1 VDATSYGALLDAVR
15 GVHWPARNAVAGGI
29 AGTHQSRQRGTS
41 AEFTEYRLYR
51 QGDDPRRLD
60 WRLLARS
67 DRAYLRLATDRAHLA
82 TMIVVDASASMA
94 FPAPTQDKWRRA
106 RELAVG
112 LAAVAHA
119 DGDPVGVVVSAASGA
134 GTLSPRTRRG
144 VVGEIARVVDSVTP
158 RGSAPIAPILAAI
171 RAGRIAIVTDLLGDA
186 DALLAAARLHSAAGR
201 DVHLVH
207 VVARAELDP
216 PRRNFLATDPER
228 PGVQRLLIDAD
239 RRHYTEAFAAWRAE
253 MARQW
258 RAAGAVYVESVTDA
272 DPARSVR
279 HVAESSRTGMAQGGR

>member
-1 VDATSYGALLDAVR
+1 VDATAYGALLDAVR
-15 GVHWPARNAVAGGI
+15 GVHWPARTVAAGGVAG
-29 AGTHQSRQRGTS
+29 AHRSRQRGTS

-67 DRAYLRLATDRAHLA
+67 DRAYLRLATDRAHLT
-82 TMIVVDASASMA
+82 TMIVLDASASMA
-94 FPAPTQDKWRRA
+94 FPKPSHDKWRRA
-106 RELAVG
+106 RELTIG

-119 DGDPVGVVVSAASGA
+119 DGDPVGVTVCAASGA

-144 VVGEIARVVDSVTP
+144 VVGEIARVVDGAAP
-158 RGSAPIAPILAAI
+158 DGSAAMAPVIAPI

-186 DALLAAARLHSAAGR
+186 DDLLAAARLHSAAGR
-201 DVHLVH
+201 EVHLVH
-207 VVARAELDP
+207 IVAREELDP
-216 PRRNFLATDPER
+216 PRRSFLATDPER

-239 RRHYTEAFAAWRAE
+239 RRRYSEAFAAWRAD

-279 HVAESSRTGMAQGGR
+279 HVAESSRGGIAQGGR